1 MGVERGEPGDG
12 GRPDLEEWQKLTW
25 EDLADWAGSRTVSRG
40 RSYQQNGYVRAL
52 CVSGTGVLLAWV
64 RGGRRYATRVHLDL
78 TRDRRWDRIVSRCSC
93 PMGVACKHAVAV
105 VLEYLEAVEKG
116 TDVPEAPEA
125 DERWTV
131 LGLDDDGLWEDAED
145 GDHADEE
152 DPWEAPGPFTRRG
165 RRRGSGW
172 DDLRS
177 FLETKPSEELADII
191 MRFCEAHPE
200 LRNGL
205 EDERRATGGE
215 FSELLREARREMR
228 ALTAED
234 AWWNVWKGVGNVPDY
249 SGLEAR
255 LRILLDHGQA
265 DGVVD
270 LGRELLERGLHQV
283 ERSDDEGDTA
293 VGISGCMRVVAEA
306 LGRSGSSAEEKILF
320 AIDSMLAD
328 NFGLCDDFDRVID
341 EPWEESVWLAVADHL
356 VDRLEREPAA
366 SIEDEDWLRS
376 YHRDRLS
383 DWVITAM
390 DRGGREEEG
399 TRVCVA
405 EAEKSGSYAR
415 AVQRL
420 LEEADFAGAE
430 ALARTGLRKV
440 STRYRGIHTEL
451 QDLLCEVAE
460 KTGDL
465 LLPAAVA
472 AERFF
477 RLPGVKGLRELTEK
491 AKRAG
496 CGQVVTKGAMAFLET
511 GRRPDA
517 MTEGSAEGSAEGL
530 GEGTAGDSWPL
541 PPPPERRE
549 ERPAGHA
556 SPTGRGPHY
565 PVLVRLAM
573 EEKRTQDVLRWYDEW
588 KEVAVG
594 PRGSWRS
601 VPQDL
606 ELEVA
611 QAVASSSPDR
621 AVRIFVEAAESV
633 ASETN
638 TRTYPEAG
646 RLLKR
651 AKKVLEEA
659 GRMEEW
665 GPILDDF
672 RQRHRRKRRL
682 MEVLD
687 GMEGR
692 PIVKGRRR

>member
-40 RSYQQNGYVRAL
+40 RGYQQNGYVRAL

-105 VLEYLEAVEKG
+105 VLEYLETVEKG
-116 TDVPEAPEA
+116 ADVPEAPEA
-125 DERWTV
+125 DERWTI
-131 LGLDDDGLWEDAED
+131 LELDDDGPWEDAGDE
-145 GDHADEE
+145 DHADEE
-152 DPWEAPGPFTRRG
+152 GPWEAPGPFTRSR

-172 DDLRS
+172 EDLRS
-177 FLETKPSEELADII
+177 FLETKTSEELAEII

-200 LRNGL
+200 LRKGL

-234 AWWNVWKGVGNVPDY
+234 AWWNGWKGVGNLPDY
-249 SGLEAR
+249 SGLKAR
-255 LRILLDHGQA
+255 LKILLEHGQA
-265 DGVVD
+265 DGIVD
-270 LGRELLERGLHQV
+270 LGRELLERGIHQV
-283 ERSDDEGDTA
+283 ERSDDEGNTA
-293 VGISGCMRVVAEA
+293 VEISGCMRVVAEA
-306 LGRSGSSAEEKILF
+306 LKESSLFAEEKILF

-328 NFGLCDDFDRVID
+328 NFGLCEDFDRVLQ
-341 EPWEESVWLAVADHL
+341 EPWEETAWSAVADQL
-356 VDRLEREPAA
+356 MDRLEREPAA
-366 SIEDEDWLRS
+366 SVEDEDWMRS
-376 YHRDRLS
+376 YHRDRLG
-383 DWVITAM
+383 DWAITAL
-390 DRGGREEEG
+390 DRGGRKEEG

-477 RLPGVKGLRELTEK
+477 RLPSVDGLRELTER
-491 AKRAG
+491 AERAG
-496 CGQVVTKGAMAFLET
+496 CGDVVTKGAVTFLET
-511 GRRPDA
+511 GRRPDT
-517 MTEGSAEGSAEGL
+517 MTEGSAEG
-530 GEGTAGDSWPL
+530 TAGDPWPL

-556 SPTGRGPHY
+556 SPTGKDPHY
-565 PVLVRLAM
+565 QVLIRLAM
-573 EEKRTQDVLRWYDEW
+573 EEERSQDVLRWYDEW

-594 PRGSWRS
+594 PRGGWRS
-601 VPQDL
+601 VP
-606 ELEVA
+606 ESLEVEVA
-611 QAVASSSPDR
+611 EAVASSSPDR
-621 AVRIFVEAAESV
+621 AVHIFVAAADSV
-633 ASETN
+633 ASATN

-651 AKKVLEEA
+651 AKGVLEEKD
-659 GRMEEW
+659 RMEEW
-665 GPILDDF
+665 NPILDDF
-672 RQRHRRKRRL
+672 RQKHRRKRRL

-692 PIVKGRRR
+692 PIVRGRRR